1 MRMAGIEKDYYALE
15 EVEERWGI
23 PRRDL
28 AYLAENGLLK
38 VSVRLYGVRIER
50 GSYEETDDGQWFS
63 IPEEQ
68 AWFQGL
74 QDLRP
79 HDVYK
84 LFHEGEIEV
93 QHFDAP
99 DAEYC
104 QVLHP
109 EEGIVV
115 KREELVVRRE
125 ERNRA
130 EAKHG
135 LGGTPRT
142 TESVFSQ
149 RNDFSEVTL
158 GDRTYTLGPIQ
169 AQVVRILY
177 EAATTASPWRHG
189 KLVLAEAGSSCTRMA
204 DLFKTQPDWRM
215 LIQSD
220 RRGKYR
226 LNIQFS

>member
-1 MRMAGIEKDYYALE
+1 MAGIEKDYYALE
-15 EVEERWGI
+15 EVEERWGVQ
-23 PRRDL
+23 RRDL

-50 GSYEETDDGQWFS
+50 GSYEVADDGQWFS

-68 AWFQGL
+68 TWFQGL

-99 DAEYC
+99 AAQYC
-104 QVLHP
+104 HILHP
-109 EEGIVV
+109 DEGIVV
-115 KREELVVRRE
+115 KREELVIRRE
-125 ERNRA
+125 ERDRA
-130 EAKHG
+130 EIKHG
-135 LGGTPRT
+135 LGGTPRS

-149 RNDFSEVTL
+149 RNDFNEVTL

-189 KLVLAEAGSSCTRMA
+189 KLVLAEAGSSCTRIA
-204 DLFKTQPDWRM
+204 DLFKTQPDWRT

-220 RRGKYR
+220 HRGKYR

>member
-1 MRMAGIEKDYYALE
+1 MVGSEKDYYALE
-15 EVEERWGI
+15 EVEERWQL

-50 GSYEETDDGQWFS
+50 GSHEETDDGRWFS

-68 AWFQGL
+68 TWFQGL

-104 QVLHP
+104 HVLHP
-109 EEGIVV
+109 DEGIVV

-125 ERNRA
+125 ERDRA

-177 EAATTASPWRHG
+177 DAATTASPWRHG

-204 DLFKTQPDWRM
+204 DLFKTQPDWRK

-226 LNIQFS
+226 LNIKFS

>member
-1 MRMAGIEKDYYALE
+1 MAGIEKDYYALE

>member
-1 MRMAGIEKDYYALE
+1 MAGIEKDYYALE

-38 VSVRLYGVRIER
+38 VSIRLYGVRIER

-68 AWFQGL
+68 TWFQGL

-104 QVLHP
+104 HVLHP
-109 EEGIVV
+109 DEGIVV
-115 KREELVVRRE
+115 RREELVVRRE
-125 ERNRA
+125 ERDRA

-142 TESVFSQ
+142 TEIVFSQ
-149 RNDFSEVTL
+149 HNDFSEVTL

>member
-1 MRMAGIEKDYYALE
+1 MAGIEKDYYALE

-50 GSYEETDDGQWFS
+50 GSHEETDDRRWFS

-68 AWFQGL
+68 TWFQGL

-104 QVLHP
+104 HVLHP
-109 EEGIVV
+109 DEGIVV

-125 ERNRA
+125 ERDRA

-177 EAATTASPWRHG
+177 DAATTASPWRHG

-204 DLFKTQPDWRM
+204 DLFKTQPEWRK

-226 LNIQFS
+226 LNIKFS